1 MFVVGSMKNILAGQD
16 LILQKKIILK
26 KKYKQIFF

>member
-1 MFVVGSMKNILAGQD
+1 MKNILAGQD

-26 KKYKQIFF
+26 KKYKQIFFWFGI